1 MDDDKIVQDVN
12 KSVKTFHQSIDQNL
26 KRGTFEN
33 VVILDLH
40 EKKEQ
45 DQRTS
50 GFWISSEGMDYS
62 PRLRRNPWEKWSI
75 KVNVHFAENEQ
86 ETKQFRVLAEKQL
99 RACLFYISSINI
111 TELNH
116 VPFLINEKSIH
127 YHKISVPSANYTESW
142 TSLLKKMIS
151 ESAIPSI
158 LK

>member
-40 EKKEQ
+40 EKKEK
-45 DQRTS
+45 DQKTS
-50 GFWISSEGMDYS
+50 GIWMSEGNFS
-62 PRLRRNPWEKWSI
+62 RPRHHPWEKWSI

-86 ETKQFRVLAEKQL
+86 ETKQFRLLAEKQL

-111 TELNH
+111 TEIHH
-116 VPFLINEKSIH
+116 VPFLTDEKCIH
-127 YHKISVPSANYTESW
+127 YYKISVPSANYTESW

-151 ESAIPSI
+151 ESTIPSI